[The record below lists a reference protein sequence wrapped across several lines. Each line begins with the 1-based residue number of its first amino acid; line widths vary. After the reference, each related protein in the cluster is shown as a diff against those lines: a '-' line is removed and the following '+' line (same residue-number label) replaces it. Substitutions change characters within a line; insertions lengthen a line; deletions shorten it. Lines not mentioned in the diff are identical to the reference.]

1 LPEGVYPQDDF
12 KDGYVVVR
20 IKTEDHNSAVINHL
34 GEIVRYPGDGIDL
47 NQDGKVFAVK
57 RNGLYGYINR
67 SMELEI
73 TPQFDKAGDFVGQYA
88 KVTKSGVECIINRAG
103 EIVFSIEPYINM
115 YGNQISISNPFDG
128 VVILNHLYKL
138 PDLVYQYISVEGEI
152 LTEPFEGDVTGFSE
166 GYGVFMNGKFGK
178 WIVIDKSGNVIEEL
192 PPADFYSTRREGLFI
207 QLLGGEMRFVD
218 ERGSVVIEDQYTF
231 VTPFFEGFAAV
242 SKNERPINSTQRY
255 FQYSN
260 RRKEG
265 LGSYQIIN
273 KDGVPINDFY
283 YVGVPRFF
291 QGGVAEVKI
300 LAEDGKNGIYSTN

>member
-1 LPEGVYPQDDF
+1 
-12 KDGYVVVR
+12 
-20 IKTEDHNSAVINHL
+20 
-34 GEIVRYPGDGIDL
+34 
-47 NQDGKVFAVK
+47 
-57 RNGLYGYINR
+57 
-67 SMELEI
+67 
-73 TPQFDKAGDFVGQYA
+73 
-88 KVTKSGVECIINRAG
+88 
-103 EIVFSIEPYINM
+103 
-115 YGNQISISNPFDG
+115 
-128 VVILNHLYKL
+128 
-138 PDLVYQYISVEGEI
+138 
-152 LTEPFEGDVTGFSE
+152 
-166 GYGVFMNGKFGK
+166 
-178 WIVIDKSGNVIEEL
+178 
-192 PPADFYSTRREGLFI
+192 
-207 QLLGGEMRFVD
+207 VD

-300 LAEDGKNGIYSTN
+300 LAEDGKMGYTALIDLNENGRIFDITEKRRLFGRPIIDDTTTRYSP